1 MNRSKSEPV
10 SLPELLKR
18 ARRQDVIVLD
28 TRPARE
34 YVAGHISGAL
44 SRPTRHTLPA
54 TLPAVATTRTK
65 RKKTIATPW
74 GPARTVEQLTLPQR
88 AGEKRFAS
96 VVQLLET
103 EKGERYV
110 RFAYTTGGV
119 ARRGPVT
126 LRLRDL
132 ERLRTALAE
141 HPELAEAFGYGGA
154 A

>member
-1 MNRSKSEPV
+1 MRD
-10 SLPELLKR
+10 R
-18 ARRQDVIVLD
+18 
-28 TRPARE
+28 
-34 YVAGHISGAL
+34 
-44 SRPTRHTLPA
+44 LPA
-54 TLPAVATTRTK
+54 TLPVMATGTKKRTK
-65 RKKTIATPW
+65 TTATPW

-103 EKGERYV
+103 EKGERFV

-132 ERLRTALAE
+132 ERLRAALAE
-141 HPELAEAFGYGGA
+141 HPELAAAFGYGDGS
-154 A
+154 